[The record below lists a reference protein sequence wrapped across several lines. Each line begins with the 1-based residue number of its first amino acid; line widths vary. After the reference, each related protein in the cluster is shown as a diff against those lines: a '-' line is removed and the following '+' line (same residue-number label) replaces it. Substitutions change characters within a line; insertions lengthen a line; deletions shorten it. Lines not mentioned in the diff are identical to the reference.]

1 MRLLGFFLV
10 KIGSGAASVIGVTG
24 VTAEAELKSR
34 IGDAAKV
41 AHGGGISC
49 SLLTSRFHVYAPAYS
64 GTLPSPT
71 GFWRFLTEF

>member
-10 KIGSGAASVIGVTG
+10 KIGLGAASVVDVTG

-49 SLLTSRFHVYAPAYS
+49 SLLTSRFHVYTPAYS